1 MLPRIF
7 TGTLLSVCCILA
19 AQVAEH
25 AFDNA
30 IEELNA
36 AIAAPATP
44 VVGIDP
50 DSIECLD
57 PATPPC
63 LQDASAQETPAKFVL
78 YATCESTDGEVSTT
92 TTLGTT

>member
-19 AQVAEH
+19 AQAAEH
-25 AFDNA
+25 AFDSA

-44 VVGIDP
+44 LVGVDP
-50 DSIECLD
+50 DTIECLD

-63 LQDASAQETPAKFVL
+63 LRDASAQETPAELVM
-78 YATCESTDGEVSTT
+78 YATCEPLDAHPVTT
-92 TTLGTT
+92 AGGTT

>member
-7 TGTLLSVCCILA
+7 TGTLLSVCCMLA
-19 AQVAEH
+19 AQAAEH

-44 VVGIDP
+44 VVEIDP

-63 LQDASAQETPAKFVL
+63 LADASAQETPAELVL
-78 YATCESTDGEVSTT
+78 YATCEPMDAEWTATGV
-92 TTLGTT
+92 GTT